1 MLILPNEL
9 PIIETLQQEGYNV
22 KYRKDANSVNPLRI
36 LLLNLMPE
44 KQQTELDIS
53 RMLAGYEKN
62 IELILVKISGQKY
75 KTTPIEYMQT
85 HYVDFETIASH
96 NFDGLIVTGAPVE
109 QIPFEEVRYWHQL
122 CYIMDW
128 ADQHIKSTL
137 YICWGAQ
144 AALYHF
150 YNINKYPLNNKMF
163 GIFSHHLNKP
173 LPSTL
178 KAFNKVGEHT
188 DEFSVPV
195 SRHTEILKDDII
207 PHHSLRIIAESEL
220 SGVGIV
226 AEEKGHR
233 IYITGH
239 LEYATQRLDVEYRR
253 DLQKGL
259 PIHEPYKY
267 YSTSE
272 EGKQHIENTWKEA
285 AKAFYHSWLQLID

>member
-1 MLILPNEL
+1 
-9 PIIETLQQEGYNV
+9 
-22 KYRKDANSVNPLRI
+22 
-36 LLLNLMPE
+36 
-44 KQQTELDIS
+44 
-53 RMLAGYEKN
+53 
-62 IELILVKISGQKY
+62 
-75 KTTPIEYMQT
+75 
-85 HYVDFETIASH
+85 
-96 NFDGLIVTGAPVE
+96 
-109 QIPFEEVRYWHQL
+109 
-122 CYIMDW
+122 
-128 ADQHIKSTL
+128 
-137 YICWGAQ
+137 
-144 AALYHF
+144 
-150 YNINKYPLNNKMF
+150 MF

-178 KAFNKVGEHT
+178 EAFNKVGDHT
-188 DEFSVPV
+188 NEFSVPG